1 MSIAGCYT
9 DFHVDLGGTSV
20 WYHLLRGQKIFWLIP
35 PTPVNLKASVP
46 DPDPPDTH
54 GFGPPGSGSI
64 SQRCGSGFGSS
75 HHPVIIKQNSKKNLD
90 SYCFVTSLDFLSLKN
105 DVNVPSKSN
114 SRKNCVKKLVFCLH
128 LEVQ

>member
-46 DPDPPDTH
+46 DPDPPDPYV
-54 GFGPPGSGSI
+54 FEP
-64 SQRCGSGFGSS
+64 RGSGFF
-75 HHPVIIKQNSKKNLD
+75 HHPSIIKQNSKKNLD
-90 SYCFVTSLDFLSLKN
+90 SYCFVTSFGLFIFEKLCKCTFKMLF
-105 DVNVPSKSN
+105 
-114 SRKNCVKKLVFCLH
+114 KKAENIF
-128 LEVQ
+128 

>member
-46 DPDPPDTH
+46 DPH
-54 GFGPPGSGSI
+54 VFGPPGS
-64 SQRCGSGFGSS
+64 F
-75 HHPVIIKQNSKKNLD
+75 HHPSIIKQNCKKNLV
-90 SYCFVTSLDFLSLKN
+90 SYCFLTSFELFIFEK
-105 DVNVPSKSN
+105 
-114 SRKNCVKKLVFCLH
+114 
-128 LEVQ
+128 

>member
-46 DPDPPDTH
+46 DRIHRIHMCLGLPDPDPLVRD
-54 GFGPPGSGSI
+54 
-64 SQRCGSGFGSS
+64 
-75 HHPVIIKQNSKKNLD
+75 VDLD
-90 SYCFVTSLDFLSLKN
+90 SSIILILSSKVVRKTLILTVFLLDFLSLKN
-105 DVNVPSKSN
+105 YVPSKCN
-114 SRKNCVKKLVFCLH
+114 K
-128 LEVQ
+128 